1 MHWFYNRFTS
11 VSIFIAV
18 FRIRIT
24 DTDRDPAFHFDA
36 NTDPTFHF
44 DVDGNSDQ
52 SFHSTP
58 KRSKIDNLEF
68 SGEIDS
74 STEVDSTAELI
85 SHKGIDS

>member
-11 VSIFIAV
+11 VSIFIDV

-24 DTDRDPAFHFDA
+24 DTDRDA

-58 KRSKIDNLEF
+58 KRPKIDNLEF
-68 SGEIDS
+68 SGKIDS
-74 STEVDSTAELI
+74 STDVDSTAELI

>member
-1 MHWFYNRFTS
+1 
-11 VSIFIAV
+11 V

-58 KRSKIDNLEF
+58 KRPKIDNLEF

-74 STEVDSTAELI
+74 STDVDSTAELI
-85 SHKGIDS
+85 SHKGIDSYESIPLPIKV